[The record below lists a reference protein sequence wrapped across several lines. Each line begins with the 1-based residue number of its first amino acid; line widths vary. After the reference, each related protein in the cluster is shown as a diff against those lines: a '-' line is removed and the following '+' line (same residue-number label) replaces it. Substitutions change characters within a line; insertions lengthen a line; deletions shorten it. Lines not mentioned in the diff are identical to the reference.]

1 MAGMLNIG
9 VTGLNAAQAQLNTT
23 SHNITNAGTT
33 GFHRQS
39 VSQAAV
45 EPLFTGA
52 GFFGQGTKVSSISR
66 SYNQFLEGQVLQ
78 ADNRR
83 SQYAAYSAQVGQINN
98 LLADST
104 TGLSPALANFFA
116 GAQEVA
122 SNPTSVAA
130 RQAMISNAQSLA
142 SRFQSLNTRLE
153 EIRDGV
159 EGSIVQTV
167 ESINTYARAI
177 AEMNQQIVVAQAGGA
192 GTPANDLLDQRDQL
206 LAELNKLVKISVTQ
220 ETDGAKANGAVS
232 VFIGS
237 GQPLVLR
244 GTVSEFEV
252 IPSAAD
258 PQRAAIS
265 MKAPGGNTIELAE
278 RLLTGGEL
286 GGLLEF
292 RSTSLDAAQNELGLI
307 ALGITETFNAQHK
320 LGVDL
325 EGVLGGDFFKPLV
338 PTVLPAVA
346 GVSVAIADVSAVQAT
361 DYRVAVS
368 GGSLRLL
375 AGDDEVASLSLSP
388 APTWPVPLTGGGI
401 AVTLPSAASIPADGL
416 LIRPTRNAARDIAV
430 AISDSRQ
437 IAAGSPVSVE
447 LSLANQGSAKVS
459 NIDVRNVGN
468 LPGSILGFD
477 PFTLSFD
484 GVNLSV
490 PVGYTIEQ
498 LTQNPTTGVWAPPAG
513 PPTTSVAFSP
523 SGDSS
528 GVRLRV
534 TTAATSTLTPTFP
547 YTFDFQFSGTPVAG
561 DAFEF
566 APSAAGVA
574 DNRNAVA
581 LGALQT
587 KKVLLADGGRPTATF
602 QSAYAQTVTTI
613 GNKTREVQ
621 VNEAAQ
627 DTLLQQ
633 ATTTR
638 DSLSGVNLDEEAA
651 NLVRY
656 QLAYQ
661 ASARVM
667 TVAQRLFDELIN
679 IGR

>member
-388 APTWPVPLTGGGI
+388 VPTWPVPLTGGGI

-447 LSLANQGSAKVS
+447 LSLANQGSAKAS
-459 NIDVRNVGN
+459 NIDVRRVAGMDGLGN
-468 LPGSILGFD
+468 RVPDFPAFD
-477 PFTLSFD
+477 LSF
-484 GVNLSV
+484 GAGSLSV
-490 PVGYTIEQ
+490 PAGYTIERLRQ
-498 LTQNPTTGVWAPPAG
+498 VATTGEWVPDSGYPLGTSASTYDASSDGAG
-513 PPTTSVAFSP
+513 VQF
-523 SGDSS
+523 
-528 GVRLRV
+528 RLRGPG
-534 TTAATSTLTPTFP
+534 A
-547 YTFDFQFSGTPVAG
+547 YEFDFRVSGTPAAG

>member
-447 LSLANQGSAKVS
+447 LSLANQGSAKAS
-459 NIDVRNVGN
+459 NIDVRRVAGMDGLGN
-468 LPGSILGFD
+468 RVPDFPAFD
-477 PFTLSFD
+477 LSF
-484 GVNLSV
+484 GAGSLSV
-490 PVGYTIEQ
+490 PAGYTIERLRQ
-498 LTQNPTTGVWAPPAG
+498 VATTGEWVPDSGYPLGTSASTYDASSDGAG
-513 PPTTSVAFSP
+513 VQF
-523 SGDSS
+523 
-528 GVRLRV
+528 RLRGPG
-534 TTAATSTLTPTFP
+534 A
-547 YTFDFQFSGTPVAG
+547 YEFDFRVSGTPAAG

-679 IGR
+679 SGR

>member
-447 LSLANQGSAKVS
+447 LSLANQGSAKAS
-459 NIDVRNVGN
+459 NIDVRRVAGMDGLGN
-468 LPGSILGFD
+468 RVPDFPAFD
-477 PFTLSFD
+477 LSF
-484 GVNLSV
+484 GAGSLSV
-490 PVGYTIEQ
+490 PAGYTIERLRQ
-498 LTQNPTTGVWAPPAG
+498 VATTGEWVPDSGYPLGTSASTYDASSDGAG
-513 PPTTSVAFSP
+513 VQF
-523 SGDSS
+523 
-528 GVRLRV
+528 RLRGPG
-534 TTAATSTLTPTFP
+534 A
-547 YTFDFQFSGTPVAG
+547 YEFDFRVSGTPAAG

>member
-9 VTGLNAAQAQLNTT
+9 MTGLNAAQAQLNTT

-33 GFHRQS
+33 GFHRQT

-52 GFFGQGTKVSSISR
+52 GFFGQGTKVSSITR

-447 LSLANQGSAKVS
+447 LSLANQGSAKAS
-459 NIDVRNVGN
+459 NIDVRRVAGMDGLGN
-468 LPGSILGFD
+468 RVPDFPAFD
-477 PFTLSFD
+477 LSF
-484 GVNLSV
+484 GAGSLSV
-490 PVGYTIEQ
+490 PAGYTIERLRQ
-498 LTQNPTTGVWAPPAG
+498 VATTGEWVPDSGYPLGTSASTYDASSDGAG
-513 PPTTSVAFSP
+513 VQF
-523 SGDSS
+523 
-528 GVRLRV
+528 RLRGPG
-534 TTAATSTLTPTFP
+534 A
-547 YTFDFQFSGTPVAG
+547 YEFDFRVSGTPAAG

-587 KKVLLADGGRPTATF
+587 KKALLADGGRPTATF

-633 ATTTR
+633 ARTTR

>member
-1 MAGMLNIG
+1 MLNIG

-447 LSLANQGSAKVS
+447 LSLANQGSAKAS
-459 NIDVRNVGN
+459 NIDVRRVAGMDGLGN
-468 LPGSILGFD
+468 RVPDFPAFD
-477 PFTLSFD
+477 LSF
-484 GVNLSV
+484 GAGSLSV
-490 PVGYTIEQ
+490 PAGYTIERLRQ
-498 LTQNPTTGVWAPPAG
+498 VATTGEWVPDSGYPLGTSASTYDASSDGAG
-513 PPTTSVAFSP
+513 VQF
-523 SGDSS
+523 
-528 GVRLRV
+528 RLRGPG
-534 TTAATSTLTPTFP
+534 A
-547 YTFDFQFSGTPVAG
+547 YEFDFRVSGTPAAG

>member
-447 LSLANQGSAKVS
+447 LSLANQGSAKAS
-459 NIDVRNVGN
+459 NIDVRRVAGMDGLGN
-468 LPGSILGFD
+468 RVPDFPAFD
-477 PFTLSFD
+477 LSF
-484 GVNLSV
+484 GAGSLSV
-490 PVGYTIEQ
+490 PAGYTIERLRQ
-498 LTQNPTTGVWAPPAG
+498 VATTGEWVPDSGYPLGTSASTYDASSDGAG
-513 PPTTSVAFSP
+513 VQF
-523 SGDSS
+523 
-528 GVRLRV
+528 RLRGPG
-534 TTAATSTLTPTFP
+534 A
-547 YTFDFQFSGTPVAG
+547 YEFDFRVSGTPAAG

-633 ATTTR
+633 ARTTR

>member
-116 GAQEVA
+116 GVQEVA

-220 ETDGAKANGAVS
+220 ETDGVKANGAVS

-307 ALGITETFNAQHK
+307 ALGITETFNTQHK

-325 EGVLGGDFFKPLV
+325 KGVLGREFFEPLV

-346 GVSVAIADVSAVQAT
+346 GVSAVIADVSAVLAT
-361 DYRVAVS
+361 DYRMAVS

-447 LSLANQGSAKVS
+447 LSLANQGSAKAS
-459 NIDVRNVGN
+459 NIDVRRVAGMDGLGN
-468 LPGSILGFD
+468 RVPDFPAFD
-477 PFTLSFD
+477 LSF
-484 GVNLSV
+484 GAGSLSV
-490 PVGYTIEQ
+490 PAGYTIERLRQ
-498 LTQNPTTGVWAPPAG
+498 VATTGEWVPDSGYPLGTSASTYDASSDGAG
-513 PPTTSVAFSP
+513 VQF
-523 SGDSS
+523 
-528 GVRLRV
+528 RLRGPG
-534 TTAATSTLTPTFP
+534 A
-547 YTFDFQFSGTPVAG
+547 YEFDFRVSGTPAAG

-613 GNKTREVQ
+613 GSKTREVQ
-621 VNEAAQ
+621 VNETAQ

-633 ATTTR
+633 ARTTR

>member
-447 LSLANQGSAKVS
+447 LSLANQGSAKAS
-459 NIDVRNVGN
+459 NIDVRRVAGMDGLGN
-468 LPGSILGFD
+468 RVPDFPAFD
-477 PFTLSFD
+477 LSF
-484 GVNLSV
+484 GAGSLSV
-490 PVGYTIEQ
+490 PAGYTIERLRQ
-498 LTQNPTTGVWAPPAG
+498 VATTGEWVPDSGYPLGTSASTYDASSDGAG
-513 PPTTSVAFSP
+513 VQF
-523 SGDSS
+523 
-528 GVRLRV
+528 RLRGPGAYEV
-534 TTAATSTLTPTFP
+534 
-547 YTFDFQFSGTPVAG
+547 DFRVSGTPAAG